1 MYVKRKSLQCF
12 LCIFFYVCLFFNT
25 LFAQVTIKEKVNINP
40 TKNPSLLKGLSDSRI
55 AHESQSDFTLESG
68 LYDFV
73 LERLDSNTTCWPAAF
88 PIAIPI
94 EFAVTVSGAEIT
106 MTEKAGSAGAFPVMV
121 GSVSNNSI
129 SAGPASKTFGLPGR
143 GNCYLV
149 IETKLSGT
157 LTNNN
162 EFDASLDIKITE
174 QIKGGCSEFYDAPGF
189 PRLDSGSCSATIV
202 GHGTLMPERP
212 ATLDWVLSWS
222 DEFDG
227 AALDTSKWTVQDK
240 GMPAM
245 AATRPDEVWV
255 ENGYLRLRTQR
266 RDYGG
271 KHFTTGQVHSW
282 GKFSLLHGRI
292 EVRARLPVGNGLWSA
307 HWLMPQDGTWPPEID
322 IIEAY
327 GDRPNTVYL
336 SNHWLTLLKLM
347 FGVDYVRNVTYAQN
361 SFSGPDFSAGFHV
374 FAIEWTPGEIRW
386 FVDGVERARSRRGA
400 PKKTLYLILGTTVG
414 AGEWGK
420 YPDRSTVFPQYHDI
434 DYVRVYAQQD
444 TVTSVEDEREN
455 VPQGFLLYQ
464 NYPNPFN
471 PSTTIRFSLPQRAYV
486 TLKVFDVLGREVA
499 TLVNG
504 ELNAGEHSVSFSVE
518 GLPSGV
524 SSGGGYA
531 SGVYFYRL
539 TTPTFSQTKSM
550 MVIQ

>member
-1 MYVKRKSLQCF
+1 
-12 LCIFFYVCLFFNT
+12 LFFNT
-25 LFAQVTIKEKVNINP
+25 LFAQVTIREKVNINP

-88 PIAIPI
+88 PIEIPI

-129 SAGPASKTFGLPGR
+129 SAGPASKTLDMRAYEEADPDYTGLPGG

-162 EFDASLDIKITE
+162 EFYASLDIKITE

-227 AALDTSKWTVQDK
+227 AALDISKWTVQGK
-240 GMPAM
+240 VTAM
-245 AATRPDEVWV
+245 AATLPDEVWV

-271 KHFTTGQVHSW
+271 KHFTTGNVHSW
-282 GKFSLLHGRI
+282 GKFSLLYGRI

-307 HWLMPQDGTWPPEID
+307 HWLIPQDGTWPPEID

-327 GDRPNTVYL
+327 GNRPNTVYL
-336 SNHWLTLLKLM
+336 SNHWLTLLKMM

-400 PKKTLYLILGTTVG
+400 PKKPLYLILGTTVG
-414 AGEWGK
+414 PGEWGK
-420 YPDRSTVFPQYHDI
+420 YPDSSTVFPQYHDI

-444 TVTSVEDEREN
+444 TVTSVEEDDGEN
-455 VPQGFLLYQ
+455 VPQEFVLYQ

-471 PSTTIRFSLPQRAYV
+471 PSTTIRFYIPKSEHV

-504 ELNAGEHSVSFSVE
+504 ELNPGEHSVVYKAK
-518 GLPSGV
+518 GL
-524 SSGGGYA
+524 A
-531 SGVYFYRL
+531 SGMYFYRL
-539 TTPTFSQTKSM
+539 QAGTYHDTKKLLLLK
-550 MVIQ
+550 